1 MKYVSIAD
9 CAEAVDHSLDVFRKF
24 LMVTGPIPARI
35 ESVRSRRS
43 NWHEKGHDVD
53 SAVTFMRQHSRSFG
67 AQAEARLR
75 ALARPAVREAV

>member
-1 MKYVSIAD
+1 MKYVSITD
-9 CAEAVDHSLDVFRKF
+9 CAQSVGHTLDVFRKF

-43 NWHEKGHDVD
+43 NWREKGYDVD

-75 ALARPAVREAV
+75 ELARPAVREAV